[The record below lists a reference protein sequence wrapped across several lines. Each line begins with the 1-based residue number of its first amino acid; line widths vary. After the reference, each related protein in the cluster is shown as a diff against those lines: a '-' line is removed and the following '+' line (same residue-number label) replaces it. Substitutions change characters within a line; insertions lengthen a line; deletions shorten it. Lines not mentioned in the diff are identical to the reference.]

1 MQLPDLNLLPALD
14 ALLRTGSVAGA
25 AAEMRV
31 SASAMSRTLGRLRRV
46 VGDPLLVPAG
56 RGLVP
61 TPAAEAMRPGV
72 RAALEA
78 ASMALQPPQPL
89 ELASLQREFT
99 IRSSD
104 SFCVSIGSDLVA
116 YAAEAAPGVRLRML
130 PEGDEDPADLRDGV
144 DLDVGVLPALP
155 PDVRSLPLGT
165 GGYAA
170 VAREGA
176 PFARRPLTV
185 EEFAA
190 VPHVTVSRHGRP
202 HSVVDERLHA
212 LGLARDV
219 LATVPTYSAAC
230 FMALGADVLAL
241 VPAAFAPYATRE
253 MALVVLEIPL
263 DLPEAEHGMA
273 WHLRLDA
280 DPAHRW
286 LRTAVARLARE
297 QGRAS
302 SPSPGVGLPSAE

>member
-14 ALLRTGSVAGA
+14 ALLRNGSVAGA

-56 RGLVP
+56 RGLVL
-61 TPAAEAMRPGV
+61 TAAARAMRPGV
-72 RAALEA
+72 RSALETA
-78 ASMALQPPQPL
+78 AAALQPPQPF
-89 ELASLQREFT
+89 ELASLEREFT
-99 IRSSD
+99 IRSND
-104 SFCVSIGSDLVA
+104 GFCVEIGSALVA

-130 PEGDEDPADLRDGV
+130 PEGDEDPADLRDAV
-144 DLDVGVLPALP
+144 DLDVGELPPLP
-155 PDVRSLPLGT
+155 PDVRSSPLGG

-170 VAREGA
+170 LARKGA
-176 PFARRPLTV
+176 PFAGRPLTV
-185 EEFAA
+185 EGFAA
-190 VPHVTVSRHGRP
+190 VPHVTVSRHGRA

-219 LATVPTYSAAC
+219 RATVPTYGAAC

-241 VPAAFAPYATRE
+241 VPARFAAYAVRE
-253 MALVVLEIPL
+253 MALVALEIPL
-263 DLPEAEHGMA
+263 ELPQGEFGQA
-273 WHLRLDA
+273 WHLRVDA

-286 LRTAVARLARE
+286 LRAAVERLG
-297 QGRAS
+297 GRAAGGA
-302 SPSPGVGLPSAE
+302 PGGRGLPSAE